1 METLSS
7 LFYDRKS
14 VFRMEVLEIVRLKTM
29 RTEVLVGWCWYQILE
44 KEFEHIAI
52 LNFEYYSLKVLL
64 R

>member
-1 METLSS
+1 
-7 LFYDRKS
+7 
-14 VFRMEVLEIVRLKTM
+14 MEVLEIVRLKTM